1 MKDFLNKNMKAI
13 YIVLAIIVVCDI
25 LFFTYLNKGLT
36 AEIIYTPGGA
46 TKTTMTS
53 GIILLMGF
61 YGTVFGIIL
70 MKIRESSW
78 IQAIKKESRNVEKA
92 EIESKESSERIKLLE
107 NKINTLE
114 IALKE
119 ALKEKS

>member
-13 YIVLAIIVVCDI
+13 YIVLAIVVVCDI
-25 LFFTYLNKGLT
+25 LFFTYINKELT
-36 AEIIYTPGGA
+36 AEIVYIPGQ
-46 TKTTMTS
+46 TVKMTLTS
-53 GIILLMGF
+53 AIIVFMAF
-61 YGTVFGIIL
+61 YGTILGIIF
-70 MKIRESSW
+70 MKIRESAW
-78 IQAIKKESRNVEKA
+78 VEAIKKESRNLEKA
-92 EIESKESSERIKLLE
+92 EIETKESTERIKLLE